1 MRMGKN
7 INESQ
12 KPDKR
17 IAILEATLELI
28 AEQGFHNTPTSQIAE
43 KANVGV
49 GSIYRYF
56 QDKDELI
63 HKLFEYVIEKENEN
77 VLGEYNPKAPFRE
90 RYLYLCAQM
99 IQFAAQHPKESSFL
113 EQYFH
118 SPYGLSRRREDVFK
132 EQRKHKKPPLAI
144 LFEAAIAQQ
153 VIKDLPPYILGA
165 LTFGPIFEL
174 IRDINAGIAPYDA
187 ELINRAVEACWDAIK
202 R

>member
-1 MRMGKN
+1 MGKN
-7 INESQ
+7 VNTAQ

-43 KANVGV
+43 KAEIGV
-49 GSIYRYF
+49 GTIYRYF
-56 QDKDELI
+56 QDKDDLI
-63 HKLFEYVIEKENEN
+63 HKLFEYVIEKENED
-77 VLGEYNPKAPFRE
+77 VLREYNPKAPFRE
-90 RYLYLCAQM
+90 RYLYLCARM
-99 IQFAAQHPKESSFL
+99 IQFAARHPKESSFL

-132 EQRKHKKPPLAI
+132 QDQHKPKKPPLAI
-144 LFEAAIAQQ
+144 LFDAAIAQQ
-153 VIKDLPPYILGA
+153 VIKDLPPYVLGA

-174 IRDINAGIAPYDA
+174 IRDINAGIVSYDTEMIA
-187 ELINRAVEACWDAIK
+187 RAVEACWDAIK